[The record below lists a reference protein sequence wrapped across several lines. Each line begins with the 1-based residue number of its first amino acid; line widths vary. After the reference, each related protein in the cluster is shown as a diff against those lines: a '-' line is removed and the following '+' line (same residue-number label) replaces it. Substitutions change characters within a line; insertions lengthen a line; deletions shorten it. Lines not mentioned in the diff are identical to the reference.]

1 MKQSVLKKYAKV
13 VVNLGI
19 NLQKD
24 QEVNIVISADQYL
37 FAEYLT
43 EECYKA
49 GAKKVTVDFT
59 NDKIA
64 KAKQTYESLE
74 TMSEVPLWVEEK
86 QKHIC
91 KTLPC
96 MIYVESSDPAALEG
110 VDMMKVMKAGQAR
123 SKILKK
129 YREERDNKYQWVIVA
144 LPSMAWAKRVFPDLK
159 PKEAFKKL
167 EEAIIKCTR
176 IDGKNPVQDWKNH
189 IKNLTEKSKLM
200 NDYNFDRLI
209 YSSENG
215 TNLTLKLNP
224 YHVWLSARE
233 TTLLGNDFTANM
245 PTEEVFTMPDI
256 NGVDG
261 VVVSTKPLSYNG
273 ILIEDFKIY
282 FENGRVT
289 KVEAKKGQDLLEQIV
304 NMDEGSHHLGE
315 VALVPYNSPINETGI
330 LFINT
335 LFDEN
340 ACCHLALGAG
350 FANNMR
356 DYEKYSLEELK
367 QRGLNDSMT
376 HVDFMIGS
384 HDLSIKGITKDNQ
397 VIEVFKNGNWN
408 I

>member
-1 MKQSVLKKYAKV
+1 MRASILKKYAKV
-13 VVNLGI
+13 VVKMGI

-24 QEVNIVISADQYL
+24 QEVNIVIGADQVA

-49 GAKKVTVDFT
+49 GAKRVTVDFT
-59 NDKIA
+59 SDKIA
-64 KAKQTYESLE
+64 KAKQTYETVE

-110 VDMMKVMKAGQAR
+110 VDMAKVMKASQAR

-144 LPSMAWAKRVFPDLK
+144 LPSVAWAKRVFPDLK

-176 IDGKNPVQDWKNH
+176 IDGKNPVKDWEKH
-189 IKNLTEKSKLM
+189 IENLSVKSKLM
-200 NDYNFDRLI
+200 NDYNFDHLI
-209 YSSENG
+209 YSSSNC
-215 TNLTLKLNP
+215 TSLTLKLNP
-224 YHVWLSARE
+224 HHVWLSARE
-233 TTLLGNDFTANM
+233 TTLLNNDFTANM
-245 PTEEVFTMPDI
+245 PTEEVFSMPDV

-261 VVVSTKPLSYNG
+261 VVVATKPLSYNG

-282 FENGRVT
+282 FEKGRVT
-289 KVEAKKGQDLLEQIV
+289 KVEAKKGQELLEQII

-330 LFINT
+330 LFLNT

-356 DYEKYSLEELK
+356 DYEKYTFEELK
-367 QRGLNDSMT
+367 QMGLNDSIT

-384 HDLSIKGITKDNQ
+384 SDLSIKGVTKDNQ
-397 VIEVFKNGNWN
+397 VIEVFKNGTWS